1 MFSPTVRYIIYF
13 KQVKSLAA
21 RETDVDLQVD
31 TLEIKILLKNVS
43 YNNNNNNNNIAY
55 STQIKILC

>member
-1 MFSPTVRYIIYF
+1 MKACFPRYVSTLRWKRRYIICF

-21 RETDVDLQVD
+21 REIDVDLQID

-43 YNNNNNNNNIAY
+43 YASFI
-55 STQIKILC
+55 IL